1 MVSSSPMFSN
11 CNHFHLYW
19 NHQFRLYYSDALLF
33 LSKCKQCRRYSEDIS
48 KSLMTPYHAIAHN
61 GVIYLMYPT
70 GILHIGTTL
79 NSLLS
84 PSMANLKGS
93 ITFFPIK

>member
-1 MVSSSPMFSN
+1 
-11 CNHFHLYW
+11 
-19 NHQFRLYYSDALLF
+19 
-33 LSKCKQCRRYSEDIS
+33 
-48 KSLMTPYHAIAHN
+48 MTPYHAIAHN